1 VTHPNVVDLTRR
13 IAEHASRVIAHTL
26 SGEAHPAKFGFGSF
40 DPLGLKDALSDLGT
54 SLLREPAPF
63 FQMQASLARDYTR
76 LSRRMMGMEAEPLA
90 KPDPGDQRFVDPA
103 WEEHPYFDTIKQ
115 AYLLTTHAWV
125 DLVHSALHLDDATR
139 ARLEFAVRQVSN
151 SMSPTNFVTTNPVAM
166 EATLSSGGSN
176 LLDDLERSQGQ
187 WEVSTTDHD
196 AFEVGENLATTPG
209 KVVFQNELLQLI
221 QYAPTTSKVAR
232 RPMLIIPPWMNK
244 YYIMDLRPK
253 NSLVQWLLDRGQ
265 TVFMVSWKNPGPD
278 MAGYGFED
286 YMLKGPVAAL
296 EAVEQA
302 TGERHV
308 NAVGYCLGGILLSAT
323 AAYLQAKGDDR
334 IARGSY
340 LTTMVDFEEVGE
352 ISLFIDEGSLDEL
365 EAHINAQG
373 LLDGRN
379 VAATWRVLRANDLI
393 WSFYVN
399 SYLLGKSPRPF
410 DILYWNADSTNMPA
424 AMHTFFIRNMYVHN
438 RLRDPGGITLDGV
451 PIDMSKVTTPAYI
464 LSTSEDHIA
473 PWRTTYATTG
483 LFSGPVRFVLGASGH
498 IAGVINPPDRKKYG
512 YWTNTRY
519 PKDPDAWLA
528 NATEHE
534 GSWWPDWMRW
544 LKRHG
549 GGSVAARTPGDGK
562 LKPLEDAPGSY
573 VKEHI
578 DDVKMEASV
587 AG

>member
-1 VTHPNVVDLTRR
+1 M
-13 IAEHASRVIAHTL
+13 
-26 SGEAHPAKFGFGSF
+26 
-40 DPLGLKDALSDLGT
+40 AL
-54 SLLREPAPF
+54 
-63 FQMQASLARDYTR
+63 
-76 LSRRMMGMEAEPLA
+76 
-90 KPDPGDQRFVDPA
+90 
-103 WEEHPYFDTIKQ
+103 
-115 AYLLTTHAWV
+115 
-125 DLVHSALHLDDATR
+125 
-139 ARLEFAVRQVSN
+139 
-151 SMSPTNFVTTNPVAM
+151 
-166 EATLSSGGSN
+166 EATLSSGGGNLLVGLEN

-221 QYAPTTSKVAR
+221 QYAPATSKVTR
-232 RPMLIIPPWMNK
+232 RPLLIIPPWMNK
-244 YYIMDLRPK
+244 YYIIDLQPK
-253 NSLVQWLLDRGQ
+253 NSMVRWLREHGQ

-278 MAGYGFED
+278 MADYGFED
-286 YMLKGPVAAL
+286 YMLKGPLAAL
-296 EAVEQA
+296 DAIEQA

-334 IARGSY
+334 IASGSY

-399 SYLLGKSPRPF
+399 SYLLGNSPRPF

-438 RLRDPGGITLDGV
+438 RLRDAGGIVLDGV
-451 PIDMSKVTTPAYI
+451 PIDMSKVTAPAYI

-498 IAGVINPPDRKKYG
+498 IAGVINPPDRNKYS
-512 YWTNTRY
+512 YWTNTRH
-519 PKDPDAWLA
+519 PEDPDAWLA
-528 NATEHE
+528 KATEHE
-534 GSWWPDWMRW
+534 GSWWPDWLRW

-549 GGSVAARTPGDGK
+549 DGSVPARTPGDGK
-562 LKPLEDAPGSY
+562 LKPLEDAPGAY

-578 DDVKMEASV
+578 DDVKKDITA